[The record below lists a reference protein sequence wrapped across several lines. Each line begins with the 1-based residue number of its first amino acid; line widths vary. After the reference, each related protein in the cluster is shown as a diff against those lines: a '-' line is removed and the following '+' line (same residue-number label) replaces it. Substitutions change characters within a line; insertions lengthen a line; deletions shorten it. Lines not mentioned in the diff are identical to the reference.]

1 MNQFFKTLQTA
12 FTVSDDSLVH
22 NATQKVIVDKEHL
35 DKGLTTIS
43 QIAHF
48 LYQYYYNEMDV
59 EDTSLNLQ
67 TDPNFEKE
75 LAQLFLNKRQK
86 SQQWKVLKIDENP
99 AYLYVQRGGIT
110 LFVDR
115 LKHLPIEEEQRNA
128 KKDDLITISFPCQY
142 PNISNGFYSFMSEYE
157 RNTYSTNTVRIYF
170 NLKPSK
176 AVAFTKLL
184 LEKLYFNTIA
194 FEYKVLKYIKT
205 TQRMDTAVLYFN
217 ADEYKKIM
225 DILNPLF
232 IASSAYLNA
241 KNSIFHYKLF
251 PGIGLA
257 EEPLHE
263 NKTKRESYG
272 THRCRLLAEAIF
284 KNLHILKSNNELPSH
299 IFNHSLQNNG
309 IDPKYIFFNGTNS
322 LLCRHLKESLELV

>member
-1 MNQFFKTLQTA
+1 MNQFFETLQTA
-12 FTVSDDSLVH
+12 FILSNDALVH
-22 NATQKVIVDKEHL
+22 NTTQKVIVDTEHL
-35 DKGLTTIS
+35 DKESLSIS
-43 QIAHF
+43 QITNF
-48 LYQYYYNEMDV
+48 LYQHYYNETDM
-59 EDTSLNLQ
+59 EDTSSNLQ
-67 TDPNFEKE
+67 TDINFEKE
-75 LAQLFLNKRQK
+75 LAQLFSDRRRKN
-86 SQQWKVLKIDENP
+86 QQWKVLETDKNP

-115 LKHLPIEEEQRNA
+115 LRHLPIEEEQRNA

-157 RNTYSTNTVRIYF
+157 RNTYNTNTVRIYF

-194 FEYKVLKYIKT
+194 FEYKVFKYIKT

-217 ADEYKKIM
+217 ADQYKKIIA
-225 DILNPLF
+225 ILNPLF
-232 IASSAYLNA
+232 EASSAYLNA

-263 NKTKRESYG
+263 NQTKRESYG

-284 KNLHILKSNNELPSH
+284 KNLNVLKIKNELPSY
-299 IFNHSLQNNG
+299 IFNHSLLNNG
-309 IDPKYIFFNGTNS
+309 IDPKYMFFNGTNS
-322 LLCRHLKESLELV
+322 LVCRYLKNL